1 VLLNVGKKVL
11 VLKKLGAPNVT
22 QIDDIDSLNHP
33 ISPIPTLED
42 LKRGLFEPVYPELEF
57 GYPSKVTGVEDIK
70 SAAFLAQAT
79 TRTLC
84 TPSWYPL

>member
-1 VLLNVGKKVL
+1 MF
-11 VLKKLGAPNVT
+11 T

-42 LKRGLFEPVYPELEF
+42 LKGVLFEPVYPELEF

-70 SAAFLAQAT
+70 SAAFLAQVT

-84 TPSWYPL
+84 TPSWYPLESRQ